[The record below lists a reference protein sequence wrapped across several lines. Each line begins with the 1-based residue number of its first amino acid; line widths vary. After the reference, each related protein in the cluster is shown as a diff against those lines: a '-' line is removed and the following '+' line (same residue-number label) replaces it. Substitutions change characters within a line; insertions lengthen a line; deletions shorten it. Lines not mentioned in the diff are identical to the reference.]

1 MRETFVLQRPGR
13 NGVNVN
19 YEIEVSDNKGRY
31 LIDVKNADK
40 PKDKDKI
47 PLQPIGEDVHTVVE
61 YVKKNLRIYTKPD
74 GSIDYLSLNNDPSM
88 FTAQN
93 RQGA

>member
-1 MRETFVLQRPGR
+1 MIVKY
-13 NGVNVN
+13 NV
-19 YEIEVSDNKGRY
+19 EVCDNKGRY
-31 LIDVKNADK
+31 LIDVKNEANPNDR
-40 PKDKDKI
+40 DKI
-47 PLQPIGEDVHTVVE
+47 PLQPISENVQEVIA

-93 RQGA
+93 RQRS

>member
-1 MRETFVLQRPGR
+1 M
-13 NGVNVN
+13 NVN

-47 PLQPIGEDVHTVVE
+47 PLQPIGENVQTVVE

-93 RQGA
+93 RQRA

>member
-1 MRETFVLQRPGR
+1 M
-13 NGVNVN
+13 N

-31 LIDVKNADK
+31 LIDVKNAAN
-40 PKDKDKI
+40 PNDKDKI

>member
-1 MRETFVLQRPGR
+1 M
-13 NGVNVN
+13 N

-47 PLQPIGEDVHTVVE
+47 PLQPIGENVQTVVE

-93 RQGA
+93 RQRA

>member
-47 PLQPIGEDVHTVVE
+47 PLQPIGEDVRTVVE

>member
-1 MRETFVLQRPGR
+1 MK
-13 NGVNVN
+13 
-19 YEIEVSDNKGRY
+19 YDIEVCDNKGRY
-31 LIDVKNADK
+31 LIDVKNAAN
-40 PKDKDKI
+40 PNDKDKI
-47 PLQPIGEDVHTVVE
+47 PLQPIGEDVQTVVE

-93 RQGA
+93 RQRA

>member
-1 MRETFVLQRPGR
+1 M
-13 NGVNVN
+13 NVN

-40 PKDKDKI
+40 PNDKDKI
-47 PLQPIGEDVHTVVE
+47 PLQPIGEDVQTVVE

>member
-1 MRETFVLQRPGR
+1 M
-13 NGVNVN
+13 NVN

>member
-1 MRETFVLQRPGR
+1 MRETFELERPGR
-13 NGVNVN
+13 NNVIVKYN
-19 YEIEVSDNKGRY
+19 IEVSDNKGRY
-31 LIDVKNADK
+31 LIDVKNAANS
-40 PKDKDKI
+40 KDKDKI
-47 PLQPIGEDVHTVVE
+47 PLQPIGEDVQTVVE

-93 RQGA
+93 RQRA

>member
-1 MRETFVLQRPGR
+1 MIVKY
-13 NGVNVN
+13 N
-19 YEIEVSDNKGRY
+19 IEVSDNKGRY
-31 LIDVKNADK
+31 LIDVKNADNK
-40 PKDKDKI
+40 DDKDKI
-47 PLQPIGEDVHTVVE
+47 PLQPIGEDVQTVVE

-93 RQGA
+93 RQRS

>member
-1 MRETFVLQRPGR
+1 MRETFELERPGR
-13 NGVNVN
+13 NGVSVK
-19 YEIEVSDNKGRY
+19 YDIEVCDNKGRY
-31 LIDVKNADK
+31 LIDVKNAAN
-40 PKDKDKI
+40 PNDKDKI
-47 PLQPIGEDVHTVVE
+47 PLQPIGEDVQTVVE

-93 RQGA
+93 RQRA

>member
-1 MRETFVLQRPGR
+1 M
-13 NGVNVN
+13 NVN

-31 LIDVKNADK
+31 LIDVKNAAN
-40 PKDKDKI
+40 PNDKDKI